1 MNSATWTRGAL
12 KFERVMTLVWMI
24 AVALIAF
31 GVNGYAQ
38 EQAYV
43 VTGQQQ
49 FGVVDLE
56 TGVFHQIGPNTPEG
70 QANLVWG
77 TDGKLLSLTYS
88 GNLESIDPA
97 TGATKVIGAT
107 GLSYN
112 AFDLAKVRGRLYA
125 TDFNNNLYSVDMT
138 SGAATLIGPTGMPP
152 DPSIPFTV
160 NQDGTVNLC
169 DESLYGVNG
178 KLYATFDSFTVDPV
192 TLAITTVVS
201 PNLYEIDP
209 VTGVATLIGPT
220 MLQVGATVQANE
232 KYYAFVLGFSGFT
245 EFGPQGTSQLFILNR
260 QNGETEFKLNVDPSA
275 GVIFGAAPVH
285 RRRW

>member
-1 MNSATWTRGAL
+1 
-12 KFERVMTLVWMI
+12 MTSLFMV
-24 AVALIAF
+24 AFALIAF
-31 GVNGYAQ
+31 GVNASAQ
-38 EQAYV
+38 QQVYV

-49 FGVVDLE
+49 FGVVDLG

-77 TDGKLLSLTYS
+77 PDGNLLSLTYS
-88 GNLESIDPA
+88 GNLESINPT
-97 TGATKVIGAT
+97 TGATKVIGPT
-107 GLSYN
+107 GLSFN
-112 AFDLAKVRGRLYA
+112 AFDLAEVNGKLYA
-125 TDFNNNLYSVDMT
+125 TDFSNNLYSVDMM

-192 TLAITTVVS
+192 TLAITPVVS
-201 PNLYEIDP
+201 PNLYVINP
-209 VTGVATLIGPT
+209 ATGVATLIGPT
-220 MLQVGATVQANE
+220 MLQVGATVQVND

-245 EFGPQGTSQLFILNR
+245 EFGPQGSSQLFTLDR

-285 RRRW
+285 GWRW